1 VRQGRRLLL
10 ALALLLLAGAGLSR
24 LGQPEGELVAEEV
37 AQASSSAPALA
48 PPLPLNWQLTAS
60 SQRALFQRL
69 DQADQLWLPRVERLP
84 GGGQRITYRRRL
96 GEKPLTA
103 SALRQLIAHP
113 PSYSREREAIRLLLE
128 QLERSGVV
136 LVVRQPK
143 QKGAAGEWN
152 PRRGELRL
160 RPDVASKGTVNFTR
174 VLNHEAIHVAQS
186 CKGGS
191 IHARPQL
198 LGLSRSLNASGRR
211 HLQQPLYAKASSE
224 QRGLEEEA
232 YANQEQLNL
241 GWELLAR
248 HCRRR

>member
-1 VRQGRRLLL
+1 MRQGRRLLL

-24 LGQPEGELVAEEV
+24 LGEPEGELVAEEV
-37 AQASSSAPALA
+37 AQAGSSAPALA

-60 SQRALFQRL
+60 SQRELFQRL

-113 PSYSREREAIRLLLE
+113 PSYSREREAISLLLE

-186 CKGGS
+186 CRGGE
-191 IHARPQL
+191 P
-198 LGLSRSLNASGRR
+198 LGLSRQLDAAARR
-211 HLQQPLYAKASSE
+211 HLAEPLYAKASA
-224 QRGLEEEA
+224 RVLALEAEA
-232 YANQEQLNL
+232 YANQERLSL
-241 GWELLAR
+241 GPQLLAR
-248 HCRRR
+248 YCRLVAG

>member
-1 VRQGRRLLL
+1 MAV
-10 ALALLLLAGAGLSR
+10 LLLAGAGLSWLQR
-24 LGQPEGELVAEEV
+24 DAKPLQEDV
-37 AQASSSAPALA
+37 AQASSTDAEAPLA
-48 PPLPLNWQLTAS
+48 LPLNWQLTAS
-60 SQRALFQRL
+60 SQRPLFDWL
-69 DQADQLWLPRVERLP
+69 DRADLLWRPRVERLP
-84 GGGQRITYRRRL
+84 SGGQRITYRRRL
-96 GEKPLTA
+96 GEKPLSTVQ
-103 SALRQLIAHP
+103 LRQLMAHP
-113 PSYSREREAIRLLLE
+113 PSYRTEREAIALLLE

-160 RPDVASKGTVNFTR
+160 RPDVASKGTVNFAR

-191 IHARPQL
+191 LYARPRL
-198 LGLSRSLNASGRR
+198 LGLSRSLSASGRR
-211 HLQQPLYAKASSE
+211 HLQQPLYAKASRE
-224 QRGLEEEA
+224 QRLLEEEA

-248 HCRRR
+248 HCRSQ